1 MSSLELALCTGGMIL
16 GTFLPR
22 VLPMTLLA
30 GRALPESAHVWLGF
44 VPAAILA
51 ALVAPEIFFVDGRLA
66 LSTDNTFLL
75 AAFPSILVAWRTKSL
90 FATLAFGMGAVA
102 LLRWGFA

>member
-1 MSSLELALCTGGMIL
+1 MSNLELALCTGGMIL

-30 GRALPESAHVWLGF
+30 GRALPESARVWLGF

-51 ALVAPEIFFVDGRLA
+51 ALVAPEIFLVDGRLA